1 MMIDDV
7 IAMHAPGPRAQVRRC
22 IAMINAQRCE
32 VWDQVG
38 GLREGEVTIELQ
50 TIGGDGNGR
59 CFPHF
64 KNHAVVNGCMS
75 RLPSFEPG
83 VPAVVYSRSPSGALG
98 TWTLSPLKLAIS
110 VNAPPDAKGQRTRT
124 PLLPSSSNFD
134 LPGSS
139 SLMRGTISFRRSARS
154 SREKPSQS
162 LCGADCKQAQLSF
175 ELKN

>member
-22 IAMINAQRCE
+22 IAMSNAQRCE

-75 RLPSFEPG
+75 RLPSFEPECQ
-83 VPAVVYSRSPSGALG
+83 PSYTAGHHQ
-98 TWTLSPLKLAIS
+98 
-110 VNAPPDAKGQRTRT
+110 APWEHG
-124 PLLPSSSNFD
+124 
-134 LPGSS
+134 
-139 SLMRGTISFRRSARS
+139 
-154 SREKPSQS
+154 
-162 LCGADCKQAQLSF
+162 LCHH
-175 ELKN
+175 